1 MDIGHDIMGTIIIN
15 SYAFGGGSSVSAVS
29 DLYSKDNAGNGANGG
44 AGGFGDSRITLT
56 TGTGHPQHDL
66 ETQPVFFPNFG
77 ANKISFNANFTGT
90 ASSIAWSITEI
101 DNGQGLIALNG
112 ISPSTGSSAQFE
124 PVFTVTNNLGANA
137 EYEVTC
143 VVTNA
148 GGATT
153 QDFPLSL
160 IFA

>member
-29 DLYSKDNAGNGANGG
+29 DLYSKDNSGNGS
-44 AGGFGDSRITLT
+44 AGGGGFSNSRITLT
-56 TGTGHPQHDL
+56 TGSSNPQDDL
-66 ETQPVFFPNFG
+66 ELSRVIVPNFG

-148 GGATT
+148 GGATSQT
-153 QDFPLSL
+153 FPLSL

>member
-66 ETQPVFFPNFG
+66 ETQPVFFPRDRPEKDDEEKTFFERLQESLI
-77 ANKISFNANFTGT
+77 KTIKT
-90 ASSIAWSITEI
+90 SS
-101 DNGQGLIALNG
+101 
-112 ISPSTGSSAQFE
+112 
-124 PVFTVTNNLGANA
+124 PVFTVANNLGANA
-137 EYEVTC
+137 EYEVSC

-153 QDFPLSL
+153 QAFPLSL

>member
-56 TGTGHPQHDL
+56 TGSSNPQHDV
-66 ETQPVFFPNFG
+66 EMPQVIFPNFG

-90 ASSIAWSITEI
+90 ASSIAWSITEL
-101 DNGQGLIALNG
+101 DNFQGLVTG

-124 PVFTVTNNLGANA
+124 PVFTVANNLGARA
-137 EYEVTC
+137 EYEVSC

-153 QDFPLSL
+153 QAFPLSL
-160 IFA
+160 LFA

>member
-29 DLYSKDNAGNGANGG
+29 DLYSKDNSGNGS
-44 AGGFGDSRITLT
+44 AGGGGFSNSRITLT
-56 TGTGHPQHDL
+56 TGTGNPQHDL

-90 ASSIAWSITEI
+90 ASSIAWSITEQ
-101 DNGQGLIALNG
+101 DNFQGLITG

-148 GGATT
+148 GGATSQT
-153 QDFPLSL
+153 FPLSL